1 MKFNVWIRY
10 MILGFASII
19 FVFPLYWMI
28 TGAFKTKEG
37 LYSIPPEWF
46 PTDLYFGNF
55 ISVFSHFPI
64 LHWLW
69 NSIYIGVLSVILI
82 LILSSTAGYALAK
95 IHFPGDKLIF
105 IAVIATMMLPHEAI
119 LIPLYILTGNLGL
132 LNSAW
137 GIIIP
142 TAAFP
147 FGVFLVRQF
156 ARTIPDELMNS
167 ARIDGANEFRI
178 FISVILPIML
188 PALGALAIF
197 AFMFTW
203 NNYAWQL
210 VVLNSP
216 DKLTFPLGLTQLASQ
231 SPSGATLNYAF
242 VMAGASIAAIPLI
255 IFFLLLQ
262 RSFIKGITLG
272 SVKG

>member
-10 MILGFASII
+10 LILGFASII

-46 PTDLYFGNF
+46 PTQLYLGNF
-55 ISVFSHFPI
+55 ISVFKHFPI

-69 NSIYIGVLSVILI
+69 NSIYIGILSVILI
-82 LILSSTAGYALAK
+82 LSLSSTAGYALAK
-95 IHFPGDKLIF
+95 IRFPGDKLIF
-105 IAVIATMMLPHEAI
+105 ILVIATMMLPHEAI

-132 LNSAW
+132 LDSAW

-216 DKLTFPLGLTQLASQ
+216 DKLTFPLGLTQLAAQ

-262 RSFIKGITLG
+262 KSFIKGITLG